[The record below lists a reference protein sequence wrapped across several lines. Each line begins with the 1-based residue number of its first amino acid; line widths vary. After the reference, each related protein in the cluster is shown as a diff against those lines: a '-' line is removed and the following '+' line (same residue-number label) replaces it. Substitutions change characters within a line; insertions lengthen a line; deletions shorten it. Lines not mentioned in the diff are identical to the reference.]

1 MVATCTRTSGR
12 RRDRVL
18 DILRVE
24 LTGFPDG
31 LNVTCDRE
39 MASRITGIFGQN
51 NKKDET
57 VIS

>member
-1 MVATCTRTSGR
+1 MVANCTRTRGG

-31 LNVTCDRE
+31 LNV
-39 MASRITGIFGQN
+39 MH
-51 NKKDET
+51 
-57 VIS
+57 VIEKWHQE